1 MLSSGRSHF
10 DAVHVG
16 ETVYFVGG
24 LCNDSHRN
32 TLEIYCRSPT
42 EQNQVENSL
51 CSTQLSAPTQPR
63 YDHCTAV
70 LNGKI
75 YFIGG
80 KCCVVSRRVV
90 SCCVVLCRV
99 ASCRVVSSCCVAS
112 CRVVSCCV
120 VLCCVVSCRVV
131 LCRVVLCCV
140 VSRRVVLCCVVSC
153 CVVSYCV
160 VSCCVVSCRVA
171 SCRVVSRRVAS
182 RRVESCRVVS
192 CCVVLCCAAVIYSYL
207 YSYLL
212 LSRLFPR
219 SFCIKDSGMLRS
231 FQQHLE
237 QRRTFSGGTKWSM
250 RCDSQQMHRC
260 HRWVKSEETTKQLW
274 DLWCEQEPMGIHCT

>member
-1 MLSSGRSHF
+1 MIRCYITHFLYFTMLSSGRSHF

-51 CSTQLSAPTQPR
+51 CSTQLSAPMQPR

-80 KCCVVSRRVV
+80 KYS
-90 SCCVVLCRV
+90 
-99 ASCRVVSSCCVAS
+99 A
-112 CRVVSCCV
+112 
-120 VLCCVVSCRVV
+120 
-131 LCRVVLCCV
+131 
-140 VSRRVVLCCVVSC
+140 
-153 CVVSYCV
+153 
-160 VSCCVVSCRVA
+160 
-171 SCRVVSRRVAS
+171 
-182 RRVESCRVVS
+182 
-192 CCVVLCCAAVIYSYL
+192 VLCCAVLRCVALRCVEL
-207 YSYLL
+207 RWVALRCVVLL
-212 LSRLFPR
+212 LSILLSASPLLHFRFILLCFTSRLFPR

-237 QRRTFSGGTKWSM
+237 QRRTFSGGKKWSM

-260 HRWVKSEETTKQLW
+260 HRWIKSEETTKQLW